1 MKASP
6 RVLVAD
12 GDPFRLGL
20 LDEACSAA
28 GFDVVVALDG
38 TSVLD
43 VVAREPPSVLLLHA
57 SLSNIE
63 CSEVIRVLRSD
74 AVLDGIPIL
83 VVGDCG
89 ESVDVTLDEPVGV
102 ADLQDA
108 VARAVESARER
119 RRRRRESRPPTTTS
133 RDAETGAG
141 TRAQLLITLDYE
153 LTHAHRFRRPISAFL
168 VHARAPQLAE
178 CVRALRA
185 QLRAID
191 PVFRVEP
198 GELLTLL
205 PDTDQRGAE
214 VALERARAALPKGAR
229 VVAVTVPGEDSA
241 WTTPQ
246 LLGALREQ
254 L

>member
-1 MKASP
+1 MSTAV
-6 RVLVAD
+6 VLIGD

-20 LDEACSAA
+20 LEDACTDA

-43 VVAREPPSVLLLHA
+43 VVAREPPSVLLLHG
-57 SLSNIE
+57 SLTNID
-63 CSEVIRVLRSD
+63 CAEVVRVMRAD

-83 VVGDCG
+83 VVGECT
-89 ESVDVTLDEPVGV
+89 EAVDVTLAEPVRV

-108 VARAVESARER
+108 VAIAVERARER
-119 RRRRRESRPPTTTS
+119 RRKRRESRPPTATS
-133 RDAETGAG
+133 RDSETGAG

-168 VHARAPQLAE
+168 VQARRGDLVE
-178 CVRALRA
+178 CVRGLRGE
-185 QLRAID
+185 LRAID

-198 GELLTLL
+198 LELVTLL
-205 PDTDQRGAE
+205 PDTDAAGAQ
-214 VALERARAALPKGAR
+214 VALRRVRASLPRKAR
-229 VVAVTVPGEDSA
+229 IATVTVRGEDSA
-241 WTTPQ
+241 WTAQQ
-246 LLGALREQ
+246 LLSALRKG